1 MNSREMELSLIHQSP
16 SVKYILVAAQKER
29 ATELQA
35 KLDNFRNNFM
45 GDLTIE
51 IRIEQGLAFAN
62 SDCPTCLIYGIS
74 CHVG

>member
-1 MNSREMELSLIHQSP
+1 MNSCEVELSLIHRLP
-16 SVKYILVAAQKER
+16 SVKYILIATQKER
-29 ATELQA
+29 AAELQA

-45 GDLTIE
+45 GNLTIE